1 MARISYRSREE
12 LSEDARAA
20 FDRAIGYGPFAHQV
34 GAFAHRPPIMRN
46 LYRMLI
52 ELREEHVL
60 PRRYLELAVLTVSRR
75 NRCAYCIAHHAPML
89 RVEGLAPE
97 AVASLLET
105 GDHANLDEAD
115 RLVVEYARLVT
126 ETPGQ
131 IRDAVFERLRR
142 QFSEPQIVELTWRI
156 ALCGAFNRFN
166 EALQL
171 EIEPEAEAPPAG
183 AA

>member
-1 MARISYRSREE
+1 MARLSYRSREQ
-12 LSEDARAA
+12 LPEDARAA

-60 PRRYLELAVLTVSRR
+60 PRRYVELAVLTVSRL
-75 NRCAYCIAHHAPML
+75 NRCSYCVAHHAPML
-89 RVEGLAPE
+89 RAEGLDPD
-97 AVASLLET
+97 AVDSLLEAAAPP
-105 GDHANLDEAD
+105 DPDDVE
-115 RLVVEYARLVT
+115 RLVVDYARLVT

-142 QFSEPQIVELTWRI
+142 HFSEAQIVELTWRI

-166 EALQL
+166 DALQL
-171 EIEPEAEAPPAG
+171 EIEPETAPTDEG
-183 AA
+183 

>member
-1 MARISYRSREE
+1 MARLSYRSREQ
-12 LSEDARAA
+12 LPEDARAA

-34 GAFAHRPPIMRN
+34 GAFAHRPPIMGN

-60 PRRYLELAVLTVSRR
+60 PRRYVELAVLTVSRL
-75 NRCAYCIAHHAPML
+75 NRCSYCVAHHAPML
-89 RVEGLAPE
+89 RAEGLSSE
-97 AVASLLET
+97 AFEALLEADQP
-105 GDHANLDEAD
+105 GLEEVD
-115 RLVVEYARLVT
+115 RLVVDYARLVT

-142 QFSEPQIVELTWRI
+142 HFSEAQIVELTWRI

-166 EALQL
+166 DALQL
-171 EIEPEAEAPPAG
+171 EIEPETALTGEG
-183 AA
+183 